1 MSWKRW
7 VLLIGGGLISAAI
20 LGAGVLA
27 YLILRLDIRA
37 EVERAVE
44 NGTGRDLTIAGDVGV
59 SFWPVLGL
67 RAEQATLANLEGGR
81 APAFITADEIDIGV
95 ELRPLLDRQ
104 VVVSRLVLQRPNIA
118 LEVNAEG
125 RPNWI
130 LAPRR
135 PEGQTPPH
143 TTTPPPTTTPSPAP
157 VDVAQTRLREI
168 RIVDGEASFF
178 DARRGVGWV
187 VGDVDLTTAFAG
199 MEEPMQVSGSVRYA
213 DKPVELELMM
223 GRPGALTRG
232 ERMPL
237 NIDVQSELLNM
248 HFEGQTLAAS
258 GEIAGLVRASGPS
271 LRQLAAWGGSPIQG
285 GVGLEAFA
293 VSGRMEIAG
302 GRYAFSNAGFAL
314 DLIRGRGDFV
324 LSSLRNKPYLSGRLE
339 LFDFDLNPY
348 LSGQAPPVAPV
359 EQVEIAAA
367 MPDAVQSAPDAQ
379 IAAVEAAP
387 RALDVQAEAS
397 ETPIN
402 WSGLH
407 ILNADLELVTH
418 AVLVQHM
425 RLDNARLNLVLN
437 DGYMAATLHNT
448 SLYGG
453 SGRGRF
459 ELDARQPSV
468 RIVQDLAFTG
478 LDAQRFLSDAINFG
492 GIEGR
497 AELSLNLVTQGT
509 TQSELIAGVD
519 GRTHLEVVSGTL
531 HGVDLGGVA
540 TTIRNALRGEL
551 IAPEARTPFQGFSGT
566 FAIADGVLA
575 SDNLSFNTT
584 DLRIPGIG
592 VIDLP
597 QRRLDVR
604 LAPRSPRGG
613 LVFPFAV
620 RGPFNQF
627 AYNSDLNDRAQREI
641 LARVR
646 ATQTASRAA
655 QAANAAPN

>member
-7 VLLIGGGLISAAI
+7 VLLIGGGLVAAALI
-20 LGAGVLA
+20 GAGALA
-27 YLILRLDIRA
+27 YLILRLDVRA

-67 RAEQATLANLEGGR
+67 RAEQATLANVEGGR
-81 APAFITADEIDIGV
+81 APAFVTAEEIDIGV

-104 VVVSRLVLQRPNIA
+104 VVVRRLVLQRPNIA
-118 LEVNAEG
+118 FEVNAEG

-130 LAPRR
+130 LRPRQ
-135 PEGQTPPH
+135 PEGQTPTP
-143 TTTPPPTTTPSPAP
+143 TPPPTTTPSEPS
-157 VDVAQTRLREI
+157 VDVGRTRLREV

-187 VGDVDLTTAFAG
+187 VGDVDLTTALNG
-199 MEEPMQVSGSVRYA
+199 LDEPMNVAGSIRYA
-213 DKPVELELMM
+213 DRPVELTIDMR
-223 GRPGALTRG
+223 RPSAMLRG

-237 NIDVQSELLNM
+237 SIDVQSELLNM

-258 GEIAGLVRASGPS
+258 GELAGLVRASGPS

-293 VSGRMEIAG
+293 VAGRLEISG

-348 LSGQAPPVAPV
+348 LSGQAPPAAPV
-359 EQVEIAAA
+359 AQAEIAAA

-397 ETPIN
+397 ETPID
-402 WSGLH
+402 WAGLR
-407 ILNADLELVTH
+407 IFNADLELVTH
-418 AVLVQHM
+418 AVLFQHM
-425 RLDNARLNLVLN
+425 RLDSTRLNLVLN
-437 DGYMAATLHNT
+437 DGYLAATLHNMT
-448 SLYGG
+448 LYGG

-459 ELDARQPSV
+459 EIDARQPSA

-478 LDAQRFLSDAINFG
+478 LDAQRFLSDAINFA

-497 AELSLNLVTQGT
+497 AELSLNLVAQGL
-509 TQSELIAGVD
+509 TQSELIASVD
-519 GRTHLEVVSGTL
+519 GRTHLEVVSGVL

-566 FAIADGVLA
+566 FSIADGVLA
-575 SDNLSFNTT
+575 SDNLSFNTE

-613 LVFPFAV
+613 IVFPFSV

-627 AYNSDLNDRAQREI
+627 AYNSDINDRAQREI

-646 ATQTASRAA
+646 ATQAASRAA
-655 QAANAAPN
+655 AAN